1 MTASRSGWTTFKPT
15 ICPDGVSF
23 ELEARRVRGLTAAGI
38 SAQVEQLGQLL
49 ESQAGTSDEHDGGVD
64 KS

>member
-1 MTASRSGWTTFKPT
+1 
-15 ICPDGVSF
+15 
-23 ELEARRVRGLTAAGI
+23 VRGLTAAGI